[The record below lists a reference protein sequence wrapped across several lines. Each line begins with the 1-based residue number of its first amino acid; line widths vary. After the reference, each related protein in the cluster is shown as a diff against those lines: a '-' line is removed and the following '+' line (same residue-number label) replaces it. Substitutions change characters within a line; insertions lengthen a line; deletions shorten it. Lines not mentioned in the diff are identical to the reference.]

1 MYVLSLAALL
11 EEAAADVRNQTGNIR
26 ALNELLRPEN
36 VRRLR
41 EFARAYCFLA
51 FHSRDI
57 EVADYVRAGTLAD
70 DSGPDVLVLFTL
82 DEPAPIAVPVGA
94 DSLRSWVDLDVGV
107 HPSYRMVRAL
117 FNGRPT
123 PPLPG
128 LVVLDDL
135 AEESEAL
142 YLPLGELDN
151 ERAVRQRLR
160 RVLALIGHVSATAK
174 PGKYLDDLGLELYRL
189 GIEHVR
195 TDRISAREWLLRAF
209 DTTRANLGDI
219 VTTIGLTGLTS

>member
-1 MYVLSLAALL
+1 MAALL

-26 ALNELLRPEN
+26 ALDELLQPEN
-36 VRRLR
+36 LLRLR
-41 EFARAYCFLA
+41 EFGRAYCFLA
-51 FHSRDI
+51 FHGRDT

-70 DSGPDVLVLFTL
+70 DSGPEVLVLFAL
-82 DEPAPIAVPVGA
+82 DEPAPVAEPLGA
-94 DSLRSWVDLDVGV
+94 GSLRSWVDLDVGV
-107 HPSYRMVRAL
+107 HPAYRMVRAL
-117 FNGRPT
+117 FDGRPT

-135 AEESEAL
+135 AEECEAL
-142 YLPLGELDN
+142 YLPLGDLES

-160 RVLALIGHVSATAK
+160 RVLALIDHVSGTAK
-174 PGKYLDDLGLELYRL
+174 PGKYLDDLGLELYRQ
-189 GIEHVR
+189 GVEHIR